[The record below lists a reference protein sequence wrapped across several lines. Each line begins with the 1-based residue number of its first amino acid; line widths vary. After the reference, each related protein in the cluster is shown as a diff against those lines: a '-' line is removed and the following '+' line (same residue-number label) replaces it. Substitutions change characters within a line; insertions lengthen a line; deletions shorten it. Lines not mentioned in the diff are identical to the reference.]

1 MLLCLYFVSTIILIF
16 ATTLLCL
23 DEVVFLILTL
33 PDYVCPFSW
42 VLDRGVFLEFAF
54 VWVAESIIHSI
65 SISRSSWVW
74 FSVSLESVGAFLLL
88 GVLLIMSFISST
100 LDVDYSVYWVI
111 GSSREIGVRLVW
123 LLMTTCVFIDSIML
137 FFTLTTIFS

>member
-1 MLLCLYFVSTIILIF
+1 M
-16 ATTLLCL
+16 
-23 DEVVFLILTL
+23 
-33 PDYVCPFSW
+33 
-42 VLDRGVFLEFAF
+42 
-54 VWVAESIIHSI
+54 AESIIHSI

>member
-23 DEVVFLILTL
+23 DEVVFLILTP